1 MSQCVP
7 DNIGSIRVYKRYEF
21 LIKSTQPSTAQLK
34 RMRVIYLKGQMDH
47 QIEMEME
54 IENA

>member
-7 DNIGSIRVYKRYEF
+7 GNIGSIRVYKRYEF
-21 LIKSTQPSTAQLK
+21 LIKSTQHSTAQLK

-47 QIEMEME
+47 QIEME